1 MTEIT
6 EMPDRG
12 LMSRVDLASDILA
25 AAMTSSLAACRVA
38 RMARISVRSGSSGV
52 RFADGFRATVR
63 LERTSAN

>member
-38 RMARISVRSGSSGV
+38 RMARI
-52 RFADGFRATVR
+52 
-63 LERTSAN
+63 